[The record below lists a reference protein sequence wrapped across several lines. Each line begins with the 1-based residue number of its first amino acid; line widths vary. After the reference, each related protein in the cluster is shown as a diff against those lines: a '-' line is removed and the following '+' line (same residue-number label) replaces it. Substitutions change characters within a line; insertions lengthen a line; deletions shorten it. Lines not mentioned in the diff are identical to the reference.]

1 MEQVQKKNILG
12 TEPIGGLLR
21 QFAVPSI
28 IAMLVGALYN
38 IVDQFFI
45 GNLMI
50 VYIFMGQNDGI
61 STVGFRWRFR

>member
-38 IVDQFFI
+38 IVDQFSPTLLPI
-45 GNLMI
+45 KN
-50 VYIFMGQNDGI
+50 
-61 STVGFRWRFR
+61 

>member
-38 IVDQFFI
+38 IVDQFFYRKKR
-45 GNLMI
+45 GRAWGM
-50 VYIFMGQNDGI
+50 QRR
-61 STVGFRWRFR
+61 TWRFR

>member
-28 IAMLVGALYN
+28 IAMLVGAR
-38 IVDQFFI
+38 FI
-45 GNLMI
+45 
-50 VYIFMGQNDGI
+50 I
-61 STVGFRWRFR
+61 SSISFYRKKRGRAGECGDERGVSR